1 MPRNPIYNNGRTDA
15 QNNGLTHDPNS
26 VNPDK
31 NYGQSLHK
39 FNNSYTHATSERYAD
54 VSPFMVMD
62 VLPRD
67 VIPFASKHNIRSYT
81 LSSPIEDTIHKRKF
95 YTLVP
100 MRAIMPNTWKLF
112 YVNPTKGDDVP
123 DDVYPSIPLVKYWF
137 DCYQFLLSDSYPLD
151 RKLRF
156 IVATELIFSIGS
168 LTAKMKCN
176 LWPLFY
182 KSKSSNLDNILDVFY
197 NSFLDKIILDV
208 EPVPD
213 QHITFTSDGYNGT
226 QQMNKHDM
234 LDIIRSGN
242 FSVYIKDGESQS
254 VESLITDFLED
265 DLPSVMNFDENS
277 SVLDVKI
284 DISRFVA
291 YQISCMSQVSDTS
304 IDYIFNAQLYRYFL
318 FPDNSISFS
327 YNGYDVKYDVFSR
340 GYFDVFYSDLPDFVT
355 IIPYLFNY
363 NKSLKFGDYFTTARP
378 QVLSVGDINVDPN
391 EDGSINSLE
400 SVRKLVYTRFLNWN
414 NRVGP
419 KYEDYIK
426 EQTGMSALPDPTEPA
441 FVALS
446 ASVVTGYEV
455 ENTGDGQRD
464 ENSITTI
471 INSSKSGNEFD
482 ITVSEP
488 SILLGL
494 TCYDVARLYTRGIDK
509 SFFKEDRFDF
519 FNHMLQYT
527 GDQEINS
534 LELDVLTA
542 DRPVA
547 YTTKDMHYKQQ
558 VSHASGAFLGPLKH
572 FAYTTENDA
581 LSLIVFGINPL
592 FIRNFNGVF
601 DNFYSSLTGFSLG
614 NYFHFYCRYYNDFSE
629 MQRAMDVAPDIL

>member
-1 MPRNPIYNNGRTDA
+1 MYNNGRTDA
-15 QNNGLTHDPNS
+15 QNNGLTHDPKS
-26 VNPDK
+26 VNPEK

-39 FNNSYTHATSERYAD
+39 FNNSYLHATSERYAD

-81 LSSPIEDTIHKRKF
+81 LSSPIEDTINKRKF

-100 MRAIMPNTWKLF
+100 MRAILPDTWKLF

-123 DDVYPSIPLVKYWF
+123 EDAYCSIPLIRSWF
-137 DCYQFLLSDSYPLD
+137 NMFQLALDESSDT
-151 RKLRF
+151 KLRF
-156 IVATELIFSIGS
+156 IIATELIFSIGS
-168 LTAKMKCN
+168 LASKLKCN

-182 KSKSSNLDNILDVFY
+182 KSDELNLDNVLDLFY
-197 NSFLDKIILDV
+197 DSLLDKIILVV
-208 EPVPD
+208 EPVPG
-213 QHITFTSDGYNGT
+213 QFLSFTSDGLNGT
-226 QQMNKHDM
+226 QKMNKHDM
-234 LDIIRSGN
+234 LDIMRSGN
-242 FSVYIKDGESQS
+242 YQLGFKDGQSEAASSMISQFLS
-254 VESLITDFLED
+254 VVI
-265 DLPSVMNFDENS
+265 PSVMTFDADS
-277 SVLDVKI
+277 SVLNLSI

-291 YQISCMSQVSDTS
+291 YQISCMSQVSDSS
-304 IDYIFNAQLYRYFL
+304 IDYIFNSQLYRDFL
-318 FPDNSISFS
+318 FPGDGSSFD
-327 YNGYDVKYDVFSR
+327 YNGQLVLYDVFSR
-340 GYFDVFYSDLPDFVT
+340 YYFNNYWFHYISYFVEK
-355 IIPYLFNY
+355 IPYLFNY

-378 QVLSVGDINVDPN
+378 QVLAVGDINVDPN
-391 EDGSINSLE
+391 SDGSINSLE
-400 SVRKLVYTRFLNWN
+400 TARKLVYTRFLNWN

-426 EQTGMSALPDPTEPA
+426 ELTGMSAMPDPTEPA
-441 FVALS
+441 FVGMS

-455 ENTGDGQRD
+455 ENTGEGQRD

-471 INSSKSGNEFD
+471 INTSRSGNEFD
-482 ITVSEP
+482 IIVSEP

-527 GDQEINS
+527 GDQEINA
-534 LELDVLTA
+534 LELDVA
-542 DRPVA
+542 IGDRPIA

-572 FAYTTENDA
+572 FAYTTENDS
-581 LSLIVFGINPL
+581 LSLLTVGINPL

-601 DNFYSSLTGFSLG
+601 DNFYSSLTGLSLG
-614 NYFHFYCRYYNDFSE
+614 NYFHFYCRYYNDFSNME
-629 MQRAMDVAPDIL
+629 RAMDVAPDIL